1 METEKLENVQRKF
14 EYTPKSA
21 LTNQWSSLAFGMGMI
36 IVPLIYPFGLRIRRA
51 YILSPGVLSTILIIA
66 GALLLAKTIYD
77 IRKAKVL
84 AMQGGQII
92 VDGGRVVYPV
102 VKKGKIEYDSFLLS
116 DVQKIKDEEDDNQF
130 DVDLPDKYI
139 IFEIKYFDSQDK
151 FDEFRAL
158 FN

>member
-1 METEKLENVQRKF
+1 METEKNESVQRKF

-21 LTNQWSSLAFGMGMI
+21 LTNQWSSLAFSMGMI

-51 YILSPGVLSTILIIA
+51 YILSPGVFSAILIIA

-116 DVQKIKDEEDDNQF
+116 DVQEIKDDEDESQF

-158 FN
+158 FE

>member
-1 METEKLENVQRKF
+1 METEKTESVKRKF

-21 LTNQWSSLAFGMGMI
+21 LTNRWSGLAFGMGMI

-84 AMQGGQII
+84 AMQGGQIV
-92 VDGGRVVYPV
+92 VDGERVVYPV

-116 DVQKIKDEEDDNQF
+116 DVQEIKDDEDESQF

-158 FN
+158 FE